1 MKYFFYLIAILCL
14 GSCNKHLL
22 YDQAYQVQNELWL
35 ESLSFHGDSTF
46 TYLVYDRNSNEQE
59 VHGFSRGYWTY
70 QNGRI
75 ELKTSGE
82 LLGANAISTGV
93 LDMTGANVVV
103 KSDRRVI
110 LIFEKL
116 HWSKKLK
123 IRSKKDKN
131 TAD

>member
-1 MKYFFYLIAILCL
+1 MKHYFYFISMLSL
-14 GSCNKHLL
+14 GSCNMHLL

-46 TYLVYDRNSNEQE
+46 TYLIYDRNSNEQ
-59 VHGFSRGYWTY
+59 VVYGFSRGYWTY

-75 ELKTSGE
+75 ELRASGV
-82 LLGANAISTGV
+82 LLGTNAISTGV
-93 LDMTGANVVV
+93 LDLTGANVVV
-103 KSDRRVI
+103 KSNQRII

-116 HWSKKLK
+116 YWSKKLK

-131 TAD
+131 TLN